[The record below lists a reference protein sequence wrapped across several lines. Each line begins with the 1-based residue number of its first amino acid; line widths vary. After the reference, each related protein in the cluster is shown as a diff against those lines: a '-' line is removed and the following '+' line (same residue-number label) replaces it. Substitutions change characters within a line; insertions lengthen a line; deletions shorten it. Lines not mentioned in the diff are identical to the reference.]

1 MKYIKQI
8 VVNVLYLYLNWKSI
22 LQVYFSKPWNL
33 QQVAIENTVYFKYNF
48 KT

>member
-8 VVNVLYLYLNWKSI
+8 VVNVFFLYLNWKSI
-22 LQVYFSKPWNL
+22 LQVYFLNL
-33 QQVAIENTVYFKYNF
+33 GIYEKVAIENKVYSKYTF

>member
-22 LQVYFSKPWNL
+22 LQLYFSKPWNL
-33 QQVAIENTVYFKYNF
+33 QKGCHR
-48 KT
+48 K